1 MGQRET
7 KKPAKWMKSV
17 CVCVRVCAKKSLLS
31 PDSSLKSF
39 IHIQGCLEIIFCLI
53 ILFRNPDGKRKL
65 AFTSKLIHGRTSRY
79 HRIG

>member
-7 KKPAKWMKSV
+7 KKPAMWMKSV
-17 CVCVRVCAKKSLLS
+17 CVCVCVQKKSLLS
-31 PDSSLKSF
+31 PDSSSKSF
-39 IHIQGCLEIIFCLI
+39 THIQGCLEIIFCLI

-65 AFTSKLIHGRTSRY
+65 ASTSKLIHCRTSRY